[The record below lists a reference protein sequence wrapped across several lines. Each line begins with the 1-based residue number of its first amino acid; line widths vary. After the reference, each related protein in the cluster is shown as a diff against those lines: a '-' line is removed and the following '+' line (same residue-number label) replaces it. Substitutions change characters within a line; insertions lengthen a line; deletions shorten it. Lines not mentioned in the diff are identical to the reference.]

1 MGICVFFGGKMERKL
16 LKLYAITDGSVNP
29 EDKVRQALQG
39 GATIV
44 QYRVKDADDVRK
56 VEEATKLLGVCKEY
70 KVPLII
76 NDDVMLALK
85 IGADGV
91 HVGQNDMSVIK
102 AREILG
108 DKMIIGATAK
118 TVEQAKIAEQQG
130 ADYLGSGAVFG
141 STTKTDALPMSKELL
156 SQICSSVTIPVV
168 AIGGINKDNIDY
180 LEDTN
185 ISGVAVID
193 GIFGEDDITATTEVL
208 YNKIHAIT
216 GGM

>member
-1 MGICVFFGGKMERKL
+1 
-16 LKLYAITDGSVNP
+16 
-29 EDKVRQALQG
+29 
-39 GATIV
+39 
-44 QYRVKDADDVRK
+44 
-56 VEEATKLLGVCKEY
+56 
-70 KVPLII
+70 
-76 NDDVMLALK
+76 
-85 IGADGV
+85 
-91 HVGQNDMSVIK
+91 
-102 AREILG
+102 
-108 DKMIIGATAK
+108 
-118 TVEQAKIAEQQG
+118 
-130 ADYLGSGAVFG
+130 
-141 STTKTDALPMSKELL
+141 MSKELL